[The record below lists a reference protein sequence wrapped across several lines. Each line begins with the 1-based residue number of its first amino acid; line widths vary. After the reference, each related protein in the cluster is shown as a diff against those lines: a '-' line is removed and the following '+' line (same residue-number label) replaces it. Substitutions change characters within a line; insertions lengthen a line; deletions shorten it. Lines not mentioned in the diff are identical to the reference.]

1 MKLFPSCILLILFLC
16 FSSVIPRQEKLGR
29 FEVVSMHH
37 STYAIE
43 TDYLLPDST
52 KMMDTIS
59 VVLIQDGKAVTVD
72 KYVFVERKTMNK

>member
-1 MKLFPSCILLILFLC
+1 
-16 FSSVIPRQEKLGR
+16 
-29 FEVVSMHH
+29 MHH

-52 KMMDTIS
+52 KMMDTVT
-59 VVLIQDGKAVTVD
+59 VVLIQDGKVMMVD